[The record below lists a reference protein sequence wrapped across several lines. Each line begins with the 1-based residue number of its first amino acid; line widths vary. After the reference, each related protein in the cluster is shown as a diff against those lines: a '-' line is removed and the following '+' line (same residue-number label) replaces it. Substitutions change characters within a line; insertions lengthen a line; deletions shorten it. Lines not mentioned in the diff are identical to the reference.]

1 MAARSYLYVGSPSDQ
16 DDDEKHID
24 DDVNRDEYYE
34 GDDDNIEDG
43 RIHSRILFMLDYS
56 IKFYSPGLALDSEQK
71 VWDGAQGTGVK
82 MLKFYEESLTIKPF
96 F

>member
-34 GDDDNIEDG
+34 GDDDDIDDG
-43 RIHSRILFMLDYS
+43 MVYSRILFSLHIFLSNS
-56 IKFYSPGLALDSEQK
+56 ILQ
-71 VWDGAQGTGVK
+71 VWHWTVSRKYGTAHRGQV
-82 MLKFYEESLTIKPF
+82 
-96 F
+96 

>member
-34 GDDDNIEDG
+34 GDDDDIDDG
-43 RIHSRILFMLDYS
+43 MVYS
-56 IKFYSPGLALDSEQK
+56 IILYLSHIFLSNSIFQ
-71 VWDGAQGTGVK
+71 VWHWTVSRKYGTADRGQV
-82 MLKFYEESLTIKPF
+82 
-96 F
+96 

>member
-34 GDDDNIEDG
+34 GDDDDIDDG
-43 RIHSRILFMLDYS
+43 MVYSRILYS
-56 IKFYSPGLALDSEQK
+56 SHIFPSNSILQ
-71 VWDGAQGTGVK
+71 VWHWTVSRKYGTAHRGQV
-82 MLKFYEESLTIKPF
+82 
-96 F
+96 